1 MAQKNEPA
9 IIDELYA
16 LYEQPLYLEAYKILH
31 DPHLSED
38 AVQEAFLR
46 LIRNRDK
53 IREPSSR
60 QVRAYVYKTLKS
72 AALDIYR
79 AQKRQRAHC
88 CTLDEAIDCADG
100 ENDLS
105 DLSAGLL
112 DALPPRYAAVIRCLF
127 VSGLSVRETAAVLKI
142 SEACVRKRCQRARDR
157 LQTMKKE
164 ISYEG

>member
-1 MAQKNEPA
+1 MAQKNETA

-16 LYEQPLYLEAYKILH
+16 LYEQPLCFEAYKILH
-31 DPHLSED
+31 DQHLSED

-79 AQKRQRAHC
+79 AQKRQRALC

-100 ENDLS
+100 ESELS
-105 DLSAGLL
+105 DLSAEIT
-112 DALPPRYAAVIRCLF
+112 DAVVDRTPGESADSCESIY
-127 VSGLSVRETAAVLKI
+127 REYLGDGQWRIAFLIDADIAEGDLVLANDMGEIYVKI
-142 SEACVRKRCQRARDR
+142 Q
-157 LQTMKKE
+157 
-164 ISYEG
+164 